1 MNPLTILGA
10 RAAVPLADA
19 APIKPAV
26 ELGTPLLLTIAALG
40 VAVLLVM
47 IIRFKIQA
55 FVALLTVSIAVAVA
69 AQIPLTDIFTVVSNG
84 VGSTMGKV
92 ALLIALGAILGRMIE
107 VSGGVQSLAD
117 HFVERFGRTRVAVSL
132 TLVGFLVAIPVFF
145 EVGVIVLVPIV
156 YAFAKL
162 LNVHPI
168 KFGLPMA
175 GIMLSIHVA
184 VPPHPGIVAGAGVLG
199 ADIGLITMISLA
211 ICVPLG
217 FLSYWVARIMNR
229 RPMELLP
236 TVKAQLDEYGS
247 PETIRAGHEHPLGN
261 GGAGNS
267 RPGNSGSGNSGSA
280 RGGVA
285 TALRTPGA
293 VMAPPKP
300 GLIVALIA
308 APIVQIMLG
317 TVGTLTLPKSNPA
330 YGVASFIG
338 NPFLALLVAVGI
350 SFFTLAV
357 RRGWSLKQTGEIF
370 EQSLPPIAS
379 ILMIVAAGGV
389 FGEVLRVSGIG
400 AALSTTLDGIGLPI
414 ILLGFVISLALRA
427 AQGSATVAIVTTTG
441 LLTAAIQNGG
451 YTPAQIAVIVIAI
464 GFGSLGLSHVTDAGF
479 WVVVRYYGLT
489 VADGLK
495 TWTVLTTVLG
505 VAGFLLTS
513 VAWLLVGGLGH

>member
-1 MNPLTILGA
+1 MTTLGIA
-10 RAAVPLADA
+10 AAVPLAETP
-19 APIKPAV
+19 PIKPAV

-69 AQIPLTDIFTVVSNG
+69 AQIPLKDIFTVVSTG
-84 VGSTMGKV
+84 VGGTMGKV
-92 ALLIALGAILGRMIE
+92 ALLIALGAVLGRMIE

-145 EVGVIVLVPIV
+145 EVGIIVLVPIV
-156 YAFAKL
+156 YAFSKL

-175 GIMLSIHVA
+175 GIMLAIHVA

-217 FLSYWVARIMNR
+217 FLSYWVGRIMNR
-229 RPMELLP
+229 REMELLP
-236 TVKAQLDEYGS
+236 SVKAQLDEYG
-247 PETIRAGHEHPLGN
+247 ETEDEAVHH
-261 GGAGNS
+261 
-267 RPGNSGSGNSGSA
+267 GSA
-280 RGGVA
+280 GSAGGVA
-285 TALRTPGA
+285 TKTK
-293 VMAPPKP
+293 VVAPPKP

-308 APIVQIMLG
+308 APIVQIMVG
-317 TVGTLTLPKSNPA
+317 TIGTLTIPKTDPL
-330 YGVASFIG
+330 YGVASFVG
-338 NPFLALLVAVGI
+338 NPFFALLVAVGLA
-350 SFFTLAV
+350 FFTLAV
-357 RRGWSLKQTGEIF
+357 RRGWSLRETGEIF
-370 EQSLPPIAS
+370 EESLPPIAS
-379 ILMIVAAGGV
+379 ILLIVAAGGV

-400 AALSTTLDGIGLPI
+400 AALSSTLDGLGLPI
-414 ILLGFVISLALRA
+414 ILLGFIISLALRA

-441 LLTAAIQNGG
+441 LLTAAVQAGG

-479 WVVVRYYGLT
+479 WVVVRYYGIT

-495 TWTVLTTVLG
+495 TWTVLTTILG
-505 VAGFLLTS
+505 VAGFLLTY
-513 VAWLLVGGLGH
+513 VAWILVGGLGH

>member
-1 MNPLTILGA
+1 MNPLTTLGLA
-10 RAAVPLADA
+10 AAVPLAETP
-19 APIKPAV
+19 PIKPAV

-69 AQIPLTDIFTVVSNG
+69 AQIPLKDIFTVVSTG

-92 ALLIALGAILGRMIE
+92 ALLIALGAVLGRMIE

-145 EVGVIVLVPIV
+145 EVGIIVLVPIV
-156 YAFAKL
+156 YAFSKL

-175 GIMLSIHVA
+175 GIMLAIHVA

-217 FLSYWVARIMNR
+217 FLSYWVGRIMNR
-229 RPMELLP
+229 REMELLP
-236 TVKAQLDEYGS
+236 SVKAQLDEYG
-247 PETIRAGHEHPLGN
+247 ETEDETVHH
-261 GGAGNS
+261 
-267 RPGNSGSGNSGSA
+267 GSGGSA
-280 RGGVA
+280 GGVA
-285 TALRTPGA
+285 TKTK
-293 VMAPPKP
+293 VTAPPKP

-308 APIVQIMLG
+308 APIVQIMVG
-317 TVGTLTLPKSNPA
+317 TIGTLTIPKTDPL

-338 NPFLALLVAVGI
+338 NPFFALLVAVGLA
-350 SFFTLAV
+350 FFTLAV
-357 RRGWSLKQTGEIF
+357 RRGWSLRETGEIF
-370 EQSLPPIAS
+370 EESLPPIAS

-400 AALSTTLDGIGLPI
+400 AALSSTLDGLGLPI
-414 ILLGFVISLALRA
+414 ILLGFIISLALRA

-441 LLTAAIQNGG
+441 LLTAAIQSGG

-479 WVVVRYYGLT
+479 WVVVRYYGIT

-495 TWTVLTTVLG
+495 TWTVLTTILG
-505 VAGFLLTS
+505 VAGFVLTY
-513 VAWLLVGGLGH
+513 VAWILVGGLAH

>member
-1 MNPLTILGA
+1 MNPLTTLGLA
-10 RAAVPLADA
+10 AAVPLAETP
-19 APIKPAV
+19 PIKPAV

-69 AQIPLTDIFTVVSNG
+69 AQIPLKDIFTVVSTG

-92 ALLIALGAILGRMIE
+92 ALLIALGAVLGRMIE

-145 EVGVIVLVPIV
+145 EVGIIVLVPIV
-156 YAFAKL
+156 YAFSKL

-175 GIMLSIHVA
+175 GIMLAIHVA

-217 FLSYWVARIMNR
+217 FLSYWVGRIMNR
-229 RPMELLP
+229 REMELLP
-236 TVKAQLDEYGS
+236 TVKAQLDEYG
-247 PETIRAGHEHPLGN
+247 ETEDEAVHHG
-261 GGAGNS
+261 
-267 RPGNSGSGNSGSA
+267 PGGSA
-280 RGGVA
+280 GGVA
-285 TALRTPGA
+285 TKTKL
-293 VMAPPKP
+293 VAPPKP

-308 APIVQIMLG
+308 APIVQIMIG
-317 TVGTLTLPKSNPA
+317 TIGTLTIPKSDPLF
-330 YGVASFIG
+330 GVAAVVG
-338 NPFLALLVAVGI
+338 NPVFALLVAGGRAV
-350 SFFTLAV
+350 FTLPV
-357 RRGWSLKQTGEIF
+357 RRGWSLRATRAVF
-370 EQSLPPIAS
+370 EESLPPIAS

-400 AALSTTLDGIGLPI
+400 AALSSTLDGLGLPI
-414 ILLGFVISLALRA
+414 ILLGFIISLALRA

-441 LLTAAIQNGG
+441 LLTAAIQSGG

-479 WVVVRYYGLT
+479 WVVVRYYGIT

-495 TWTVLTTVLG
+495 TWTVLTTILG
-505 VAGFLLTS
+505 VAGFLLTY
-513 VAWLLVGGLGH
+513 VAWILVGGLGI